1 MSLSLCPILCD
12 PMNYSPPGFSVHGI
26 LQARILEW
34 FAILFSRGSSQHRDQ
49 TLVSCIAWQVLYR
62 LSPQGSPLA
71 FGILFPGCRKGS
83 PSKVILPGP
92 PPPPQY
98 KNEMLD
104 SPGDS
109 VIKNL
114 SANAGDV
121 GSIPDLGRS
130 HMPWSNEARVPH
142 LLTLCS
148 GAHEPQQEK
157 PPQWEPQALQRRAMK
172 IQHGQKKKSR
182 DSASSKCFRPGN
194 QRVTGSCFSLH
205 CSHFPWP
212 QPKPSTPSWAI
223 EYRKR
228 NCHRM
233 DSLVAP
239 RVPKQS
245 LAEAGGRLSGH
256 HQFSGDLGRFLPCSG

>member
-104 SPGDS
+104 SSGDS

-157 PPQWEPQALQRRAMK
+157 PPQ
-172 IQHGQKKKSR
+172 
-182 DSASSKCFRPGN
+182 
-194 QRVTGSCFSLH
+194 
-205 CSHFPWP
+205 
-212 QPKPSTPSWAI
+212 
-223 EYRKR
+223 
-228 NCHRM
+228 
-233 DSLVAP
+233 
-239 RVPKQS
+239 
-245 LAEAGGRLSGH
+245 
-256 HQFSGDLGRFLPCSG
+256 